1 MPFRLESPAFAEGA
15 TIPRLHTCEGAD
27 LSPALEWSGEP
38 EGTKSFA
45 LIVDDPDA
53 PAGVWNHWLL
63 WDIPASTRALPQGF
77 KTGQSGEGGTS
88 DFGRLGYGGPCPPKG
103 HGPHRYFFK
112 LIALDVPSLGLR
124 RGARRAELDR
134 TLAGHVLAE
143 AQRMGTYERK

>member
-63 WDIPASTRALPQGF
+63 WDIPASTRALPQGC
-77 KTGQSGEGGTS
+77 KSGQTAETGTN

-103 HGPHRYFFK
+103 HGPHRYFFR

-124 RGARRAELDR
+124 RGAGRAELDR

-143 AQRMGTYERK
+143 AQRMGKYERK